1 MRVLV
6 VLFLLLVATPA
17 VAETINVDRV
27 SLGVGEIGSVN
38 VIIDYLKSG
47 LSGYNI
53 TVWLSNPEI
62 AEIIAVE
69 FPGWATLKDNSTL
82 PADFVWIKAAD
93 LQGKVNPG
101 DSNVALAILKI
112 KGKSLGKTGI
122 NVNVIKMDDDD
133 SNPIEVTTISGEIEV
148 VVMRVMPFPGCTNP
162 PADLDND
169 GLYEDINGNGRRDF
183 TDVAIF
189 FKYLEWIEDNQPT
202 IKPFDFNKN
211 GRIDF
216 DDVAR
221 LFKMI

>member
-122 NVNVIKMDDDD
+122 NVNVNKMDDDKG
-133 SNPIEVTTISGEIEV
+133 NPINAAASPGYVNVLVLTPIPITPTVT
-148 VVMRVMPFPGCTNP
+148 PAPKPGIP
-162 PADLDND
+162 
-169 GLYEDINGNGRRDF
+169 GFE
-183 TDVAIF
+183 AIF
-189 FKYLEWIEDNQPT
+189 AIAAVIAATYLLR
-202 IKPFDFNKN
+202 KVKS
-211 GRIDF
+211 
-216 DDVAR
+216 
-221 LFKMI
+221 